1 MASTQKTTL
10 NRSWLMK
17 MAAIF
22 VVVMAFG
29 SWGLYDASVV
39 FPNRGKAVASY
50 LQLEYLR
57 TAEKA
62 GLLMRSAV
70 ENPVEELTRL
80 GERETLARLRQTAA
94 DSTALG
100 HAQAAVEL
108 ARYRWL
114 DALKAVGMLDPEN
127 TRLDNPARMLDE
139 LAAFW
144 GQKGSPKELNA
155 WDIPVQWLIVVVCY
169 GVGLWMVVLFLGA
182 ARKSYQWEPDEQR
195 LTLPGGAT
203 LVPADIEEFDKR
215 KWHKFLVFLKIKP
228 NHRSLG
234 GKVLKL
240 DLLRYSGLEGWVL
253 EMERAAFPENAELG
267 EDLGT
272 SSASSESDNASGYD
286 PNGDNAED
294 PTSPA

>member
-10 NRSWLMK
+10 NRSWLLK
-17 MAAIF
+17 MTAIF
-22 VVVMAFG
+22 VVVVAFG

-39 FPNRGKAVASY
+39 FPRRGQAVASY

-57 TAEKA
+57 EAEKA

-70 ENPVEELTRL
+70 ENPVKELARL
-80 GERETLARLRQTAA
+80 GERETLARLHQTAA
-94 DSTALG
+94 DPSALG
-100 HAQAAVEL
+100 YAQAAVEL

-114 DALKAVGMLDPEN
+114 EALKAIGMLDPES
-127 TRLDNPARMLDE
+127 TRLDNPGKMLDD
-139 LAAFW
+139 LTAAW
-144 GQKGSPKELNA
+144 GRKGSPKELTA

-169 GVGLWMVVLFLGA
+169 GAGLWMVVLFLGA
-182 ARKSYQWEPDEQR
+182 ASKSYQWEPDEQR

-215 KWHKFLVFLKIKP
+215 KWHKFLVFLKIRSD
-228 NHRSLG
+228 HRSLS

-253 EMERAAFPENAELG
+253 EMERTAFPENAEL
-267 EDLGT
+267 EANDELPT
-272 SSASSESDNASGYD
+272 ESSQTKEKGGYD
-286 PNGDNAED
+286 PNGENAED